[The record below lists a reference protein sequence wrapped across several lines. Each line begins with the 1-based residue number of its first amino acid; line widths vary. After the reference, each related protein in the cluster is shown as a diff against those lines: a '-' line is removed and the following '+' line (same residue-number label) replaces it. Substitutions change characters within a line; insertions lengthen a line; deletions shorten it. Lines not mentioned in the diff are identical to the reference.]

1 MEQIPIVVFKTI
13 TGEIGIGKLNEQA
26 NTVEKVLFV
35 ALKPPE
41 NLASKP
47 QVALIPPFAPL
58 SDKFPSIS
66 LKHIMFYESVTNEQI
81 KRLYL
86 QATTDLAIPEAND
99 IKTIN
104 STKNMANIISFN
116 KFVKKEG

>member
-26 NTVEKVLFV
+26 NTIEKVLFV

-47 QVALIPPFAPL
+47 QIALIPPFAPL

-66 LKHIMFYESVTNEQI
+66 LKHIMFYESVTNEQV

-104 STKNMANIISFN
+104 NTKSIGKIVDFSKIM
-116 KFVKKEG
+116 KK